1 MPVAQPHQELR
12 FTRAGQA
19 AGFWIAAAA
28 AAGAVVTL
36 LVASLCRGENPRLP
50 HPAWALV
57 PLAASFLCAR
67 VALRCTRKAYLILT
81 PLGVE
86 IFPFFRPA
94 AGLRLIAW
102 PEIAAVETDPARR
115 RLTLHFNREKTAGVH
130 LSLRPVP
137 PARRDLLLAALQG
150 RIASS

>member
-19 AGFWIAAAA
+19 TGFWIAAAA
-28 AAGAVVTL
+28 TAGAVVTL
-36 LVASLCRGENPRLP
+36 LVASLCRGENPQLP

-67 VALRCTRKAYLILT
+67 VALRCTRHAYLILT

-86 IFPFFRPA
+86 IFPFWRPA
-94 AGLRLIAW
+94 ADMRVIPWAQIASA
-102 PEIAAVETDPARR
+102 EIDSS
-115 RLTLHFNREKTAGVH
+115 RLTLHFTAEKTAGVH
-130 LSLRPVP
+130 LSLRPIP
-137 PARRDLLLAALQG
+137 PARRELLFAALQG